1 MAQATS
7 APTPVTCH
15 EGHQLVPGHAGLS
28 QVRRLGPLIPC
39 CSQGKA
45 GQSAHTSH
53 RCRVTHAA
61 VLGFS
66 HAGLKD
72 PQASCPSPGLSG
84 IFCPG
89 PPPSLPIHWG
99 HLTLRE

>member
-39 CSQGKA
+39 CSQGGGCAECFK
-45 GQSAHTSH
+45 
-53 RCRVTHAA
+53 VT
-61 VLGFS
+61 
-66 HAGLKD
+66 GLKTV
-72 PQASCPSPGLSG
+72 C
-84 IFCPG
+84 
-89 PPPSLPIHWG
+89 
-99 HLTLRE
+99 